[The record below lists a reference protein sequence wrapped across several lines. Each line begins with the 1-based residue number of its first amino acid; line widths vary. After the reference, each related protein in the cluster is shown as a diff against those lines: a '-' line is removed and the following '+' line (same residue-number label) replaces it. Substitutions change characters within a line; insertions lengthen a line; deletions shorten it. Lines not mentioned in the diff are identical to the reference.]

1 MNAIDTLTPDTFA
14 DALQRAGIT
23 VIDFWAG
30 WCGPCRTMAPQF
42 ERAAEMRPQ
51 YRFAKVDVDAEPSLA
66 GAFGIRSIP
75 TLVVLHD
82 GKPVAAQ
89 SGVIGAQQLVDALD
103 RIAAEAP
110 ADPASVVAEVK

>member
-1 MNAIDTLTPDTFA
+1 
-14 DALQRAGIT
+14 
-23 VIDFWAG
+23 
-30 WCGPCRTMAPQF
+30 MAPQF
-42 ERAAEMRPQ
+42 ERAAELRPQ

-82 GKPVAAQ
+82 GKPVAAP
-89 SGVIGAQQLVDALD
+89 SGVIGAQQLTDALD

-110 ADPASVVAEVK
+110 ADPASVGAEVK